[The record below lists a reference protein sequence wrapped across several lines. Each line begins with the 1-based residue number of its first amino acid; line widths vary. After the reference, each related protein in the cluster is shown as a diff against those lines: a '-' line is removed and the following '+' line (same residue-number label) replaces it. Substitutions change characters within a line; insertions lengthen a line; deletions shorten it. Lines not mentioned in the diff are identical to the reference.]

1 MLEQGSIASVA
12 VIGAGTLGRQIA
24 AMVAASG
31 RQVVL
36 YDQMPDAAAEAV
48 PRLRALLTP
57 VIAAGKLDWDLDAV
71 LARIHPVST
80 LQECVASADLAIE
93 AVRED
98 IATKQDVLR
107 AIGEINPH
115 LLLATNSSSIPS
127 SALAVAAFDPGKLV
141 NLHFFSSFWDRAMV
155 ELMSCGQTTP
165 ETMATFEA
173 FGNSLGLFTAV
184 VNGESKGYIIN
195 RIWRAVKRESLR
207 VVDEGI
213 ADAETIDRL
222 WAMFWGSSMGPM
234 AMMDE
239 VGLDVVADIEETYI
253 AVSPDPSDTT
263 NATLRGMVTAGELGQ
278 KSGKGFYSYPDPAYA
293 TPGWPRRVEREPAV
307 K

>member
-1 MLEQGSIASVA
+1 MKQGSIASVA

-36 YDQMPDAAAEAV
+36 YDQMPDAAAQAL
-48 PRLRALLTP
+48 PRLRALLSP
-57 VIAAGKLDWDLDAV
+57 VIAAGKLDWDLDTV
-71 LARIHPVST
+71 LARIRPVPT
-80 LQECVASADLAIE
+80 LRECVASADLAIE

-98 IATKQDVLR
+98 IATKQAVLR

-127 SALAVAAFDPGKLV
+127 SALAEAASDPGKLV

-165 ETMATFEA
+165 ETMAVFED

-184 VNGESKGYIIN
+184 VHGESKGYIIN

-207 VVDEGI
+207 VVDEGV

-263 NATLRGMVTAGELGQ
+263 NATLRGMVEAGELGQ
-278 KSGKGFYSYPDPAYA
+278 KSGKGFYSYPDPAYMA
-293 TPGWPRRVEREPAV
+293 PGWPRRVAREPAA